1 MKDNVGCCIYD
12 LHRQG
17 IYRFGTIVFEVFNNC
32 GDKTIKNL
40 WILLGNYNEGILKYI
55 NYFIENDFGVLV
67 SDPKLFPRINFEY
80 ERPYEIMNAVVEITN
95 QSNYNIKNVLQ
106 KLSTFHCRD
115 LQLRLYSPESLMML
129 TKIVDYLVPDKF
141 RSIEILYEY
150 SAGQAELINFI
161 VSELPN
167 IFRFIV
173 FDKDGLM
180 EEAKHN
186 KIIKSS
192 KKLEDNIM
200 AFYDVNDFEI
210 NIDTYSEALHYN
222 IGLNKK
228 VCITKEGFIKNY
240 LSHSLDYGKVDDVNL
255 IDVLRSDQFRLKWE
269 IKNDDIEQ
277 CKDCIYRYCCLSCSD
292 IYLNDQKYFKVEYCN
307 GLNK

>member
-1 MKDNVGCCIYD
+1 
-12 LHRQG
+12 
-17 IYRFGTIVFEVFNNC
+17 
-32 GDKTIKNL
+32 
-40 WILLGNYNEGILKYI
+40 
-55 NYFIENDFGVLV
+55 
-67 SDPKLFPRINFEY
+67 
-80 ERPYEIMNAVVEITN
+80 MNAVVEITN

-115 LQLRLYSPESLMML
+115 LQLRLYSPESLVML

-210 NIDTYSEALHYN
+210 NIDTYSESLHYN

-277 CKDCIYRYCCLSCSD
+277 CKDCI
-292 IYLNDQKYFKVEYCN
+292 
-307 GLNK
+307 